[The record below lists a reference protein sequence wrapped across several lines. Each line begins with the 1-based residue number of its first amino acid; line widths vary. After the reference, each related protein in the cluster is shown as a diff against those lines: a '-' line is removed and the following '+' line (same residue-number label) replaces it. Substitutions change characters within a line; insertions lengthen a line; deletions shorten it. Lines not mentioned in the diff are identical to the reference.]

1 MDNKALPWVDSHC
14 HLEMLKGDVGSIL
27 TDCSHDGMVFCISIG
42 TNVTANQKVV
52 GFCDQFNGVFGTLGF
67 HPHYASKFD
76 PTHLDWI
83 KHEIRHNQKIVG
95 VGECG
100 FDFYYHRSS
109 TQEQRLAF
117 TALLDLSLEC
127 DIPIVIHARD
137 ADLETKD
144 ILKNYRGKGLKGV
157 VHSFT
162 STVEQARYLLD
173 FGFYLSFNGISTYK
187 QADQVRDVLKY
198 MPQDRILLE
207 TDAPYLSPVPL
218 RGKPNKPGNV
228 AIVGRFVANYLG
240 LPPEH
245 LAQLVLQNTLTLFH
259 RIEYEH

>member
-1 MDNKALPWVDSHC
+1 MDNKAFPWVDSHC
-14 HLEMLKGDVGSIL
+14 HLEMLKGDVDGIL
-27 TDCSHDGMVFCISIG
+27 TDCHRDGMVFCISIG
-42 TNVTANQKVV
+42 TGLAANKKVV
-52 GFCDQFNGVFGTLGF
+52 GLCDQFDGVYGTLGF

-83 KHEIRHNQKIVG
+83 KNEIQHNPKIVG

-109 TQEQRLAF
+109 TDEQNVAF
-117 TALLDLSLEC
+117 AAQLDLSLEC
-127 DIPIVIHARD
+127 GVPIVIHSRD
-137 ADLETKD
+137 ADLETKS
-144 ILKNYRGKGLKGV
+144 ILENYHGKGLQGV
-157 VHSFT
+157 IHSFT

-198 MPQDRILLE
+198 VPKDRILLE

-218 RGKPNKPGNV
+218 RGKPNVPGNV
-228 AIVGRFVANYLG
+228 SIVGRFVADFLA
-240 LPPEH
+240 LPVDH
-245 LAQLVLQNTLTLFH
+245 LAQLVLQNTLTLFR